1 MDPCQGLSRSWSPSL
16 DASNRIPR
24 EEPDTTAFA
33 RGWAPGDGANPMKT
47 TALAPQPA
55 PSISLSTPGLV
66 VDLDVFEANVAAMA
80 AFFVGTG
87 KTLRPHVKTHRT
99 PELARRQL
107 GGSAVGLTC
116 ATVGEAEAMVA
127 AGMDDVLVAN
137 EVVDPRKIA
146 RLVALADRARIGV
159 VVDDPEPV
167 AALSREAARAGATI
181 DVLIDV
187 DILLHRC
194 GIASAEEA
202 VRLAEAIDRAPGL
215 RLNGI
220 MGYEGR
226 IRRTDE
232 DRTGKIVRAYA
243 TLAEVRMALIEA
255 GFPVEVVSAAGTSTL
270 AEALADPI
278 ITEIQAG
285 VYALMEPTRI
295 EPGLPFRCAVA
306 IRGTVISRHP
316 GRIVLDVGR
325 RVVGMEYGPPVPIGF
340 AATHIAISDEHATI
354 EMPDP
359 LPSLGSELDLVPG
372 QIRTTFN
379 LHDHVWVGR
388 GDWLVDRW
396 PISARGSS
404 Q

>member
-1 MDPCQGLSRSWSPSL
+1 
-16 DASNRIPR
+16 
-24 EEPDTTAFA
+24 
-33 RGWAPGDGANPMKT
+33 MKT
-47 TALAPQPA
+47 TAIAPQPS
-55 PSISLSTPGLV
+55 PSMSLSTPGLI

-80 AFFVGTG
+80 AMLDGSG

-107 GGSAVGLTC
+107 GESAVGLTC

-137 EVVDPRKIA
+137 EVVDPRKIT
-146 RLVALADRARIGV
+146 RLVAIAQRARIGV
-159 VVDDPEPV
+159 VADDPEPV
-167 AALSREAARAGATI
+167 AALSREAVRAGATV

-194 GIASAEEA
+194 GVASTSDA
-202 VRLAEAIDRAPGL
+202 VRLAGAIDRAPGVHL
-215 RLNGI
+215 RGI

-226 IRRTDE
+226 IRRSDA
-232 DRTGKIVRAYA
+232 DRAGKISRAYT
-243 TLAEVRMALIEA
+243 TLAEVRSALVDA

-270 AEALADPI
+270 VEALADPV
-278 ITEIQAG
+278 ITEVQAG
-285 VYALMEPTRI
+285 VYALMEPSRL

-306 IRGTVISRHP
+306 VRGTVISRHP

-340 AATHIAISDEHATI
+340 VANDLWISDEHATVS
-354 EMPDP
+354 MDDP
-359 LPSLGSELDLVPG
+359 LPLLGSELDVVPG

-379 LHDHVWVGR
+379 LHDHVWVSR
-388 GDWLVDRW
+388 GGALVDCW
-396 PISARGSS
+396 PIARGSS

>member
-1 MDPCQGLSRSWSPSL
+1 
-16 DASNRIPR
+16 
-24 EEPDTTAFA
+24 
-33 RGWAPGDGANPMKT
+33 MKT
-47 TALAPQPA
+47 TALARQPA
-55 PSISLSTPGLV
+55 SSIALSTPGLV

-80 AFFVGTG
+80 SLLPGTG

-116 ATVGEAEAMVA
+116 ATVGEAESMVA

-146 RLVALADRARIGV
+146 RLVALADRARVGV
-159 VVDDPEPV
+159 VADDPGPI
-167 AALSREAARAGATI
+167 AALSREASRVRATI

-194 GIASAEEA
+194 GVESAADA
-202 VRLAEAIDRAPGL
+202 VSLAAAIDRLPGL
-215 RLNGI
+215 RLRGI

-226 IRRTDE
+226 TRRGDE
-232 DRTGKIVRAYA
+232 GRSGRIASAYA
-243 TLAEVRMALIEA
+243 KLAEVRAAIIDA
-255 GFPVEVVSAAGTSTL
+255 GFPVDVVSAAGTSTL

-278 ITEIQAG
+278 ITEVQAG
-285 VYALMEPTRI
+285 VYALMEPERL

-316 GRIVLDVGR
+316 GRIVVDVGR
-325 RVVGMEYGPPVPIGF
+325 RVVGVEYGPPVPVGF
-340 AATHIAISDEHATI
+340 VAKDLWISDEHATI
-354 EMPDP
+354 EMDDP
-359 LPSLGSELDLVPG
+359 VPPLGSELDFTPG

-379 LHDHVWVGR
+379 LHDHVWVSR
-388 GDWLVDRW
+388 GDRLIDRW
-396 PISARGSS
+396 PIARGTS